1 MHIKITKNLLLHTE
15 TSGLSNTLETFFPAG
30 DYPALFTPDGKIEV
44 MGQEKLR
51 AIFSFSQFREKVS
64 RGEFIVLDA

>member
-1 MHIKITKNLLLHTE
+1 MHIKITKSLLLHTQ
-15 TSGLSNTLETFFPAG
+15 TPGLSNSLEALFPAG
-30 DYPALFTPDGKIEV
+30 EYPALFTPEGMIEV
-44 MGQEKLR
+44 MGQQKLR